1 MNETPQ
7 PAFEN
12 AYEEDEGI
20 NFLDLMQTLAENARL
35 LFYGPILAGL
45 IALGISFAFKPSYV
59 AQTSIITPQPGGSA
73 AAALAQLGSL
83 AGLASAATGLKSP
96 TEMYVGLLKSRTV
109 ADRLIDRFEI
119 MKAKGIK
126 TRADARKLL
135 ARISGITFGK
145 DGLIHIGVVSR
156 VPKLSADLA
165 NAYVEELRNLSMQIA
180 VTEAQRRRMYY
191 EKELAKAKDHLT
203 QAEVALGSSGIDES
217 ALKFNPASMGQG
229 IAMLMSQIAAKEV
242 QLSSMRGYLT
252 ENSPDYRQAQKE
264 LAALRAQVQKFE
276 RPRANGNAD
285 YINRFREFKYREAL
299 FEQLAKQYEIAK
311 LDEAS
316 EGIAIQVVDV
326 AVPPDKKSNWSK
338 AMVALIGWLT
348 GGLLLLIFVF
358 VRRVLRNAKQD
369 SESAAKLAAI
379 GAGFK
384 RLFVPWRAA

>member
-45 IALGISFAFKPSYV
+45 IALGASFAIQPTYL
-59 AQTSIITPQPGGSA
+59 AQTSIMTPQPQGGA

-83 AGLASAATGLKSP
+83 AGLASTATGLKSP
-96 TEMYVGLLKSRTV
+96 SEVYVGLLKSRTV

-119 MKAKGIK
+119 MKVKSIK

-203 QAEVALGSSGIDES
+203 QAEVALGSAGIDES

-316 EGIAIQVVDV
+316 EGVAIQVVDV
-326 AVPPDKKSNWSK
+326 AVPPDKKSNMNK
-338 AMVALIGWLT
+338 AIIALIAWLVA
-348 GGLLLLIFVF
+348 GLILLIFVF
-358 VRRVLRNAKQD
+358 VRRALRNAVD
-369 SESAAKLAAI
+369 NPESAGKLVAI
-379 GAGFK
+379 RRGFI
-384 RLFVPWRAA
+384 RVLQPWRKS